1 MIMLN
6 YYDARTHIPLLDRV
20 DDQFFVWEAN
30 GSAHV
35 ARYAAAADKFIA
47 VSTGK
52 IVDNPRYFAK
62 APTLS
67 VLEFNEGKE
76 I

>member
-20 DDQFFVWEAN
+20 DDEFFVWEAS

-35 ARYAAAADKFIA
+35 ARYEAATDKFIA

-62 APTLS
+62 APALRA
-67 VLEFNEGKE
+67 LEVNEGKE